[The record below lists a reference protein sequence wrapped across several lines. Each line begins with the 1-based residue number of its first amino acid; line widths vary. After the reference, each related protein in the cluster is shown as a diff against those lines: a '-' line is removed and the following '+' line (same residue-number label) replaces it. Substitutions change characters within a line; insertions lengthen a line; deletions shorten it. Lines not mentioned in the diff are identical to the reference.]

1 MTRAEFENL
10 VRAGQLQ
17 VEPFNQDEFD
27 GLVRSGRARLK
38 DARAR
43 TLARESRFDL
53 AYNAAHAL
61 ALAALRR
68 MGYRAQ
74 NRQIVFQV
82 LPLTADVPAAVW
94 RVLAKCHGLRNTA
107 EYEGVL
113 EIDDRLVLALIE
125 AAAVVEAAVR
135 PKSDSGVR

>member
-10 VRAGQLQ
+10 VRTGLLHA
-17 VEPFNQDEFD
+17 EPFNQAEFD
-27 GLVRSGRARLK
+27 GLVQSGSARLK
-38 DARAR
+38 DARGR

-68 MGYRAQ
+68 KGFRAQ

-82 LPLTADVPAAVW
+82 LPLTAGVPAAIW
-94 RVLAKCHGLRNTA
+94 RVLAKCHGLRNAA

-125 AAAVVEAAVR
+125 AATAVEAAVR
-135 PKSDSGVR
+135 GKSGR